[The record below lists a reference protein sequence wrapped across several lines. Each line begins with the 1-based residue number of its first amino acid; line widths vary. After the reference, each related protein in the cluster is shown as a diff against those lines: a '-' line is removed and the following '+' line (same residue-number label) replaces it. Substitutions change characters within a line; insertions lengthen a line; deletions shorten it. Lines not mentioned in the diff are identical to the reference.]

1 MPLSS
6 HTRPQALSLAVFL
19 FLCCWKQDRRL
30 WPAVFLSLFAW
41 KEVRRMV
48 FHFLFFTVKIERKKP
63 SAKQRAAEYQRA
75 RYLQERAEAQAL
87 EAARYPEFL
96 TRV

>member
-1 MPLSS
+1 
-6 HTRPQALSLAVFL
+6 
-19 FLCCWKQDRRL
+19 
-30 WPAVFLSLFAW
+30 
-41 KEVRRMV
+41 MV
-48 FHFLFFTVKIERKKP
+48 FHFLFFTVRIERKKS
-63 SAKQRAAEYQRA
+63 SANQRAAEYQRS

>member
-1 MPLSS
+1 
-6 HTRPQALSLAVFL
+6 
-19 FLCCWKQDRRL
+19 
-30 WPAVFLSLFAW
+30 
-41 KEVRRMV
+41 MV

-75 RYLQERAEAQAL
+75 RFLQERAEAQAL